1 MIQSEKHFNTA
12 GPVNRNNHYKLDPL
26 TRWNLQNVMELIDEE
41 KYFLLHAPRQSG
53 KTSCLLSLRDKLN
66 AEDKYCCL
74 YVNIESAR
82 GAKDNIEAGVR
93 SILTACKNEIRILF
107 GRKKEIKELVKEIIE
122 EGNFESALN
131 DFLYELSDFFEKPLI
146 ILIDEIDSLHGD
158 LIISVLSQLRAG
170 YANRG
175 EHFPSSIMLTGVL
188 DIKDYRLLNI
198 DPKHITGGSC
208 FNIKSESLTIG
219 NFSREEVENLY
230 LEHTKETGQVFEDG
244 VFDLV
249 YDYTDGQPWLVNAL
263 AFEVCSK
270 MKENRDRSIAITA
283 KMIEVAKENLILS
296 RQTHLDQLADKLRQE
311 RVYRVI
317 NPMFSG
323 CNTEDSKETKIEEF
337 INDEDIKYCID
348 LGLIKKTKE
357 GLVIANKIYKEVLPR
372 ELTSVMQIHFLSYM
386 KPKWVNED
394 QSLNTEKLFS
404 MFSQFWR
411 ENSEIWSRKIKGY
424 KEAAPQLIFQAFLQR
439 VANGH
444 GRIDREYGLG
454 TKRTDLYL
462 KWNSSTGEQR
472 IVIELKVRT
481 KRQDTTTAFDKFK
494 AKGLIQTAEYAD
506 KCNPTESHLIFFDRR
521 EEIDWKDKIY
531 TENVEQ
537 NGYKIKIWGM

>member
-1 MIQSEKHFNTA
+1 MGRKHFNTA
-12 GPVNRNNHYKLDPL
+12 GPVNMEEHYKLNPL
-26 TRWNLQNVMELIDEE
+26 ERWDLKEVMDLINDK

-53 KTSCLLSLRDKLN
+53 KTSCILALRDKIN
-66 AEDKYCCL
+66 AEGNYNAI

-82 GAKDNIEAGVR
+82 GAKDNINEAIH
-93 SILTACKNEIRILF
+93 SILIALKIEIKLLF
-107 GRKKEIKELVKEIIE
+107 GLKKEIKEIINE
-122 EGNFESALN
+122 VTESGNFKNALN
-131 DFLYELSDFFEKPLI
+131 EFLYELSELMEKPVFL
-146 ILIDEIDSLHGD
+146 LIDEIDALHGD
-158 LIISVLSQLRAG
+158 AIISILSQLRAG

-175 EHFPSSIMLTGVL
+175 EYFPWSIMLTGVL

-219 NFSREEVENLY
+219 NFLREDIEQLY
-230 LEHTKETGQVFEDG
+230 LEHTKETGQVFEDA

-249 YDYTDGQPWLVNAL
+249 YDLTDGQPWLVNAL
-263 AFEVCSK
+263 AFEVCFK
-270 MKENRDRSIAITA
+270 MEENQDRSIAISA
-283 KMIEVAKENLILS
+283 EMIEVAKEKLILS
-296 RQTHLDQLADKLRQE
+296 RQTHLDQLADKLKQE

-317 NPMFSG
+317 NPMFTG
-323 CNTEDSKETKIEEF
+323 YDTEDSEKIKTEDF
-337 INDEDIKYCID
+337 INDEDITYCID
-348 LGLIKKTKE
+348 LGLIKKTTE

-372 ELTSVMQIHFLSYM
+372 ELTSVMQTHFLSYM

-394 QSLNTEKLFS
+394 QSLNTDKLFS

-424 KEAAPQLIFQAFLQR
+424 KEAAPQLVFQAFLQR

-462 KWNSSTGEQR
+462 KWNSPTGEQR

-481 KRQDTTTAFDKFK
+481 NRQKTDVAFDKYK
-494 AKGLIQTAEYAD
+494 TKGLKQTAKYAD
-506 KCNPTESHLIFFDRR
+506 KCGATESHLILFDRR
-521 EEIDWKDKIY
+521 EDIDWKDKIY
-531 TENVEQ
+531 TESNDE

>member
-1 MIQSEKHFNTA
+1 MSEKHFNTA
-12 GPVNRNNHYKLDPL
+12 GPVNMAEHYKLAPL
-26 TRWNLQNVMELIDEE
+26 TRWKLDDVMDLINDK

-53 KTSCLLSLRDKLN
+53 KTSCLLALRDKLN
-66 AEDKYCCL
+66 AEDKYICI
-74 YVNIESAR
+74 YANIESAR
-82 GAKDNIEAGVR
+82 GAKDDLNLAISA
-93 SILTACKNEIRILF
+93 
-107 GRKKEIKELVKEIIE
+107 II
-122 EGNFESALN
+122 N
-131 DFLYELSDFFEKPLI
+131 ELSGGIEDVVGYDTGYEELGNEFNSTILATARLNKFLRKLSIKFDKPLVL
-146 ILIDEIDSLHGD
+146 LIDEIDSMHGD
-158 LIISVLSQLRAG
+158 IIISVLSQLRAG
-170 YANRG
+170 YINRG
-175 EHFPSSIMLTGVL
+175 KAFPCSIMLTGVL

-219 NFSREEVENLY
+219 NFSRKEVEKLY
-230 LEHTKETGQVFEDG
+230 LEHTKETGQIFEDA

-249 YDYTDGQPWLVNAL
+249 YDLTDGQPWLVNAL

-283 KMIEVAKENLILS
+283 EIIEVAKENLILS

-317 NPMFSG
+317 NPMFCG
-323 CNTEDSKETKIEEF
+323 DDAQDEKITDF
-337 INDEDIKYCID
+337 DEVNQDQQYCID
-348 LGLIKKTKE
+348 LGFIKRTKK
-357 GLVIANKIYKEVLPR
+357 GLVIANKIYQEVLPR
-372 ELTSVMQIHFLSYM
+372 ELVFPMQEKFLTFFN
-386 KPKWVNED
+386 PEWVNED

-411 ENSEIWSRKIKGY
+411 ENSEIWSQKINGY
-424 KEAAPQLIFQAFLQR
+424 KEAAPQLVFQAYLQR

-462 KWNSSTGEQR
+462 KWNSPTGEQR

-481 KRQDTTTAFDKFK
+481 KRYNTDAAFDKFK
-494 AKGLIQTAEYAD
+494 TKGLIQTAKYAD

-521 EEIDWKDKIY
+521 DDVNWNDKIY
-531 TENVEQ
+531 TENIEQ